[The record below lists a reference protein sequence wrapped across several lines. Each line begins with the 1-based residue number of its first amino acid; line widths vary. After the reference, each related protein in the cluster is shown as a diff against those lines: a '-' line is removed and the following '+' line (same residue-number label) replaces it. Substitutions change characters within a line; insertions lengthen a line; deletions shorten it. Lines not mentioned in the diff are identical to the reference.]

1 MRTASAALQKGLSQ
15 HENGSARKKSGW
27 STLFR
32 DPTDGRY
39 IERAFHRSEEHGEGS
54 SEMKYLTVKEARATY
69 HIA

>member
-1 MRTASAALQKGLSQ
+1 
-15 HENGSARKKSGW
+15 
-27 STLFR
+27 LFR

-69 HIA
+69 NIA